1 MKLIRILV
9 PVALVALATPA
20 WSATLTY
27 PGAAPCDT
35 TLQAC
40 ITGAASGDVVEI
52 ATNTPIDENL
62 AINKSLTLQPAAGF
76 SPTIGGGATFRTVN
90 FSNLG
95 SSGSAETL
103 LIERLSF
110 SLAQVRG
117 LVSQGSGHSITIR
130 DNVLLP
136 GDRPQQHA
144 VGGDRRARAADW
156 RRVRQ
161 PDHQH
166 RAGIRLWAITAT
178 SEAIDYTVERNVID
192 TSLPS
197 ASNIGISA
205 DFRGQGSYTLRA
217 FSNVI
222 DRVGGCNCGAN
233 SGVLLLVLQTPQVVA
248 SLTNNTVN
256 GTQTA
261 NGFVFR
267 VDDPGAT
274 VTINL
279 FNNIASGGDRSGYT
293 VSNSG
298 GADHAGRRRK
308 RFVEQRHPRQFRR
321 AAVGH
326 GSEQEPPIRER
337 RRGRPAV
344 AAYVAV
350 DQFGR
355 RRAAGR
361 HVGARRRG
369 RSADPGRGHRH
380 RRVRAGDPGR
390 RRRAGSRRRAAGP
403 GRTRTPPARRGRA
416 RLPIAPKR
424 PLGRGRGGVTRQPG
438 TG

>member
-1 MKLIRILV
+1 MKLIRMLA
-9 PVALVALATPA
+9 PVALVAMAVPA

-27 PGAAPCDT
+27 PGAAPCNT

-52 ATNTPIDENL
+52 ATNTPIDEDL

-76 SPTIGGGATFRTVN
+76 APTIGGGATFRTVN

-130 DNVLLP
+130 DNVLFLEIDHNNTP
-136 GDRPQQHA
+136 AIEID
-144 VGGDRRARAADW
+144 ARVALTG
-156 RRVRQ
+156 VI
-161 PDHQH
+161 
-166 RAGIRLWAITAT
+166 AGNRITSIGQGMRLWAITPAPQ
-178 SEAIDYTVERNVID
+178 AVDYTVERNVID

-233 SGVLLLVLQTPQVVA
+233 SGVLLLVLQTPVVNA
-248 SLTNNTVN
+248 SITNNTVN

-261 NGFVFR
+261 DGFVFR

-279 FNNIASGGDRSGYT
+279 FNNIASGGDRRGYT

-298 GADHAGRRRK
+298 GASVTLVADQNDSYGNAEPDDFAGLPTGTVLHKLPQFVNASAGDLRLLPTSPLINSGVNAPSGGTSTLDAAGAPRLQGVGIDVGAYEQAIRVVVSTPVPVVGPGGLATLAILLLGGALLALRRR
-308 RFVEQRHPRQFRR
+308 E
-321 AAVGH
+321 
-326 GSEQEPPIRER
+326 IR
-337 RRGRPAV
+337 G
-344 AAYVAV
+344 
-350 DQFGR
+350 
-355 RRAAGR
+355 
-361 HVGARRRG
+361 
-369 RSADPGRGHRH
+369 
-380 RRVRAGDPGR
+380 
-390 RRRAGSRRRAAGP
+390 
-403 GRTRTPPARRGRA
+403 
-416 RLPIAPKR
+416 
-424 PLGRGRGGVTRQPG
+424 
-438 TG
+438 

>member
-1 MKLIRILV
+1 MKLIRMLV

-27 PGAAPCDT
+27 PGAAPCNT

-117 LVSQGSGHSITIR
+117 FVSQGSGHSITIR
-130 DNVLLP
+130 DNVMFMEFDHNNTP
-136 GDRPQQHA
+136 A
-144 VGGDRRARAADW
+144 VEIDARVPLTGVLSGN
-156 RRVRQ
+156 RITSIGQ
-161 PDHQH
+161 
-166 RAGIRLWAITAT
+166 GIRLWAITAT
-178 SEAIDYTVERNVID
+178 SESIDYTVERNVID

-217 FSNVI
+217 FSNVV
-222 DRVGGCNCGAN
+222 DRVGGCNCGGNAGL
-233 SGVLLLVLQTPQVVA
+233 SLLVLQTPIVNA
-248 SLTNNTVN
+248 SITNNTVH

-261 NGFVFR
+261 NGFMFR

-298 GADHAGRRRK
+298 GASLTLVADENDSWNNGIPDNFAGLPSGTVRTTNPQYVNAGAGDLRLQPTSLLINSGVDAPPGGTSALDAGGAARIQGVAIDIGAYEQAI
-308 RFVEQRHPRQFRR
+308 RIAVVEPVP
-321 AAVGH
+321 AVGPQ
-326 GSEQEPPIRER
+326 GLA
-337 RRGRPAV
+337 GLALLLL
-344 AAYVAV
+344 
-350 DQFGR
+350 G
-355 RRAAGR
+355 AAGLVLR
-361 HVGARRRG
+361 ARRTG
-369 RSADPGRGHRH
+369 R
-380 RRVRAGDPGR
+380 
-390 RRRAGSRRRAAGP
+390 
-403 GRTRTPPARRGRA
+403 
-416 RLPIAPKR
+416 
-424 PLGRGRGGVTRQPG
+424 
-438 TG
+438 